1 MILAIGNDGQFARF
15 CAVAGH
21 PEWAHDLRFATNPQR
36 VAHRADLIP
45 LLRRT
50 TVLRSTHEWIEA
62 LEAQGVPCGP
72 INRLDQVFADPQ
84 VQARAMRVELPH
96 PLAGSV
102 PLVADPI
109 RLSGSPV
116 VHDRAPPLLGEHT
129 RQVLRDW
136 LDLEDAGYDE
146 LRARGVV

>member
-1 MILAIGNDGQFARF
+1 
-15 CAVAGH
+15 
-21 PEWAHDLRFATNPQR
+21 
-36 VAHRADLIP
+36 
-45 LLRRT
+45 
-50 TVLRSTHEWIEA
+50 
-62 LEAQGVPCGP
+62 VPCGP